1 MTKTAD
7 ILFLLV
13 GRGGSKGLPGKN
25 LREIGGLSLIGYKA
39 RSALQSRYCSR
50 LIVSS
55 DSAEIRNEAIRH
67 GAEML
72 FERPAELATDTASSN
87 DVVLHAM
94 DWIEAHEGRR
104 YDAIMLLEPSS
115 PFARPEH
122 FDEAIEL
129 FTSRQAS
136 LVVGMRETEVSSIF
150 VGELGSDGSI
160 GGIVDQMLKK
170 TGLRRQDLPME
181 VTMNG
186 ALYLIGWDAM
196 RRNGKIYSDPA
207 TSFGILMDRLH
218 SIEIETAADLA
229 YASYVVEHGMLD
241 AAPWQRKS

>member
-1 MTKTAD
+1 MSQSPE

-25 LREIGGLSLIGYKA
+25 LRAIEGLSLVGYKA
-39 RSALQSRYCSR
+39 KAAKQSRHCTR

-55 DSAEIRNEAIRH
+55 DSAEIRSEASRY
-67 GAEML
+67 GAEVL
-72 FERPAELATDTASSN
+72 FERPDELATDSASSN
-87 DVVLHAM
+87 EVVLHAM

-122 FDEAIEL
+122 FDQAVEL
-129 FTSRQAS
+129 FVERNAS
-136 LVVGMRETEVSSIF
+136 LVVGMRETEVSSTFI
-150 VGELGSDGSI
+150 GTLDDDNSI
-160 GGIVDQMLKK
+160 AAIVEKMLR
-170 TGLRRQDLPME
+170 TTALRRQDQPAE

-196 RRNGKIYSDPA
+196 RKHGRIYADPGG
-207 TSFGILMDRLH
+207 SYGIMMDRLH
-218 SIEIETAADLA
+218 SIEIESAADLA
-229 YASYVVEHGMLD
+229 YASFVIEHGMLD
-241 AAPWQRKS
+241 ASPWRNPR

>member
-1 MTKTAD
+1 MANSPE

-39 RSALQSRYCSR
+39 KCGAAVALLLAADR
-50 LIVSS
+50 LQRQRR
-55 DSAEIRNEAIRH
+55 DPQRGDQRH

-94 DWIEAHEGRR
+94 DWIETHEGRR

-129 FTSRQAS
+129 FVARKAS
-136 LVVGMRETEVSSIF
+136 LVVGMRETEVC
-150 VGELGSDGSI
+150 
-160 GGIVDQMLKK
+160 VD
-170 TGLRRQDLPME
+170 LRR
-181 VTMNG
+181 
-186 ALYLIGWDAM
+186 DA
-196 RRNGKIYSDPA
+196 RQR
-207 TSFGILMDRLH
+207 
-218 SIEIETAADLA
+218 TARSA
-229 YASYVVEHGMLD
+229 ASST
-241 AAPWQRKS
+241 RC